1 MNKKVLSAILFSAL
15 FAGTGTFTSCIDN
28 DEPAGIEELRGA
40 KAELLKAKVA
50 VEQAN
55 AAYKLAEAEWMK
67 AQAATEAANTRL
79 QEALAEQQELA
90 NKLQEAKD
98 KDEIAKLE
106 AAEVA
111 ARQAA
116 ELAAIAHEGAMLVA
130 KGALAEAQLTYEN
143 TLKQIEIAK
152 AVMSEKSKLKL
163 SELMTELNIEG
174 LKGQIATQEGAVA
187 TAQHN
192 LYAAMLYWNADSTYY
207 IAKAEQGVTK
217 AQAALDANAANIAKY
232 EQYLAKDST
241 FEESAWREEIAKIE
255 AELAE
260 VNKQIAVFA
269 LDTAK
274 ALNGEERKA
283 IDKAIADAKAAY
295 DLESDSLNVKLAE
308 DIKDTLLYYNGVE
321 NNKTAIN
328 IVADDSKT
336 VAEAVIELAG
346 ADYAAAED
354 SLDYAG
360 IIAGLRAEY
369 NSYTT
374 ERIYWLDS
382 IKNLDAAAVEAASKV
397 VDAAVKAWEDSLAAY
412 NAAKNFDFNTIYDAS
427 TRKGAV
433 VDFIAADK
441 SDATK
446 EATALKALATS
457 LVTAYNAVPAAQRTY
472 NTIALPVPGKADG
485 TCSTGDVVTFLSNA
499 DYKAEY
505 MKAVLT
511 YFGLYTN
518 VAEEG
523 EEEVLDYLST
533 ATSYSP
539 LWTTGAKATA
549 DTAGKPDKEA
559 AEAVFGSMIQK
570 EILGTDKKYTD
581 ANFDNTA
588 NKYGV
593 TLLGKLINAS
603 ETAFGSASLYVN
615 DTEMTNNNLIQNGY
629 LLHKP
634 TLDDVRH
641 AVKTYEVENTIEVPG
656 EEEGDEP
663 TITVPNGWKF
673 VGIYGASLA
682 SSDAEVDFVANNYA
696 AIKADLKAAID
707 KLTAFV
713 DDYKEYWVKANAD
726 VEAANKVVIAAEKAY
741 TDFYTA
747 VIDKFTAAT
756 TELNA
761 TNLYLKR
768 IYRELVFAVDFYLDV
783 DYDYASNDKQQ
794 TIGEFTKFDAEKLFV
809 QHLENQLKT
818 YKSSVLDLEY
828 AVACAKANLQY
839 VMDGNFEKA
848 TLIEG
853 YQKTLETEQAKL
865 AELVKKLAEATE
877 KLEAAEAIWYAAE

>member
-40 KAELLKAKVA
+40 KAELIRAKVA
-50 VEQAN
+50 VQQAD
-55 AAYKLAEAEWMK
+55 AAYKLAQAEHEK
-67 AQAATEAANTRL
+67 AKAAKEMALAAQEQAKADSLKAVAELEAAKT
-79 QEALAEQQELA
+79 EKEKVLAEQA
-90 NKLQEAKD
+90 IAEAQQAM
-98 KDEIAKLE
+98 EIALLQH
-106 AAEVA
+106 
-111 ARQAA
+111 QAA
-116 ELAAIAHEGAMLVA
+116 VLGEKQV
-130 KGALAEAQLTYEN
+130 LAEAQRTYEIAV
-143 TLKQIEIAK
+143 KQIEIAK
-152 AVMSEKSKLKL
+152 ALMSEKTKIAVSTLVKAVDDLNDDIAEKQDAIDSKL
-163 SELMTELNIEG
+163 SELHEATLNYG
-174 LKGQIATQEGAVA
+174 
-187 TAQHN
+187 
-192 LYAAMLYWNADSTYY
+192 ADSAYY
-207 IAKAEQGVTK
+207 VGNAEVELKK

-283 IDKAIADAKAAY
+283 IDKAIADAKAAFK
-295 DLESDSLNVKLAE
+295 LENDSLYVKLAE

-328 IVADDSKT
+328 IVADGTKT
-336 VAEAVIELAG
+336 VAGAVTELAG
-346 ADYAAAED
+346 AGYADAED
-354 SLDYAG
+354 SLDYTG
-360 IIAGLRAEY
+360 IIADLRAEY

-382 IKNLDAAAVEAASKV
+382 IKNLDAAAVEAASKK

-427 TRKGAV
+427 TTKGAV

-505 MKAVLT
+505 MKAILT

-518 VAEEG
+518 IAEEG
-523 EEEVLDYLST
+523 EEENIDYLST
-533 ATSYSP
+533 PASYSA
-539 LWTTGAKATA
+539 LWSTGTKATA
-549 DTAGKPDKEA
+549 DTAGKPDKVA
-559 AEAVFGSMIQK
+559 AKAVFGSMIQK
-570 EILGTDKKYTD
+570 EVLDDDGKYTN
-581 ANFDNTA
+581 ANFDKTD

-603 ETAFGSASLYVN
+603 KTAFGSASLYVN

-682 SSDAEVDFVANNYA
+682 SSDAEVNFVANNYA

-713 DDYKEYWVKANAD
+713 DDYKEYLVKANAD
-726 VEAANKVVIAAEKAY
+726 VEAAGKVLTAANKAY
-741 TDFYTA
+741 TNFYNA
-747 VIDKFTAAT
+747 VIAKFNAETAELAAT
-756 TELNA
+756 NKYLTRVYKELVYA
-761 TNLYLKR
+761 VDLYL
-768 IYRELVFAVDFYLDV
+768 AV
-783 DYDYASNDKQQ
+783 DYDYASNNV
-794 TIGEFTKFDAEKLFV
+794 TSVAGELNKFDAEALFINHLKTKLSEAKNNV
-809 QHLENQLKT
+809 LRLEHAVAKAKVKLQLKAEGKFDAARRLAT
-818 YKSSVLDLEY
+818 
-828 AVACAKANLQY
+828 AK
-839 VMDGNFEKA
+839 E
-848 TLIEG
+848 E
-853 YQKTLETEQAKL
+853 L
-865 AELVKKLAEATE
+865 AELEAEMAELLEQLDDAVEALAT
-877 KLEAAEAIWYAAE
+877 AEEIWYAAE